1 MHDDEELQKISPEQ
15 RNAEV
20 NLCEKI
26 CYGLCLLIL
35 GLGLGILFDGKL
47 WELAISDLLRA

>member
-1 MHDDEELQKISPEQ
+1 MHNDEELQKIGPEQ
-15 RNAEV
+15 RSNEV

-35 GLGLGILFDGKL
+35 GLGLGIFLDGKL
-47 WELAISDLLRA
+47 WELAINDLLRP